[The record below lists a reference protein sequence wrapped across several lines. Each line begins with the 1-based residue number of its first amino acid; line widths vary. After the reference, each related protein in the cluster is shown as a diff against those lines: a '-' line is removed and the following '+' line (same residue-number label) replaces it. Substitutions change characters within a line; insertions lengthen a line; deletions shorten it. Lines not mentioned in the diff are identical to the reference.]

1 MRIKI
6 VQTKEMDRKELYF
19 GSLLSFSVMMK

>member
-19 GSLLSFSVMMK
+19 GFLLSFSVMMK

>member
-6 VQTKEMDRKELYF
+6 VQTKELDRNELYF

>member
-6 VQTKEMDRKELYF
+6 VKTKKMDRKELYF